1 MRLPNPERTRN
12 AFNYAAKLA
21 GAGVMASWFAWQL
34 YVLHGHIPL

>member
-1 MRLPNPERTRN
+1 MRLPNPDQARS
-12 AFNYAAKLA
+12 AFVSAAKLA